1 MIINKKTH
9 FTIEN
14 PERILLMEEHIREEL
29 RNAIDDKYYF
39 FVPSEITDNHEK
51 VIYKVGFLKRFYS
64 FLYPEHS
71 NTEIYRVINELW
83 QVFVGVR
90 QMERL
95 CLKYTELFDKEG
107 IEVIFHDFKHP
118 VYNQLFGDFE
128 PYLSAIDLLFNCGN
142 NIDP

>member
-1 MIINKKTH
+1 MIINNKTH
-9 FTIEN
+9 FTIEK
-14 PERILLMEEHIREEL
+14 PESIISMKEHTLDEL

-71 NTEIYRVINELW
+71 NTEIYKMINNRW

-95 CLKYTELFDKEG
+95 CLKYTILFDKKE
-107 IEVIFHDFKHP
+107 EH
-118 VYNQLFGDFE
+118 
-128 PYLSAIDLLFNCGN
+128 
-142 NIDP
+142 